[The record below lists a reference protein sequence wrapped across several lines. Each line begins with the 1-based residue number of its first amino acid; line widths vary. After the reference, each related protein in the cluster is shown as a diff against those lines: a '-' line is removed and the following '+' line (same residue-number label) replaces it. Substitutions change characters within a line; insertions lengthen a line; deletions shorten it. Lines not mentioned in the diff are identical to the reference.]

1 MSPLGGWEGQPI
13 QGTEGSVARPRQQ
26 GAIPASLEAP
36 MSHSVAVRE
45 RREREA
51 RLEAQ
56 MELMDPHSPRHRQ
69 AERVLV
75 AARKMRKRL
84 EKEAKNGR

>member
-1 MSPLGGWEGQPI
+1 
-13 QGTEGSVARPRQQ
+13 
-26 GAIPASLEAP
+26 